1 VTYPLDV
8 VRRRMQIDGLSLE
21 TVYSYSYRS
30 TQHGL
35 KEIIQKEGFLT
46 LFKGLQINF
55 IKVVPLVSMAFIV
68 NDLLKKWLGLKD
80 TEGGIERKHVSTG

>member
-1 VTYPLDV
+1 
-8 VRRRMQIDGLSLE
+8 MQIDGLSLE

-30 TQHGL
+30 TLHGL